1 MSNITRVA
9 FSGDSGTLG
18 SFLPN
23 QLVDAGFKV
32 TILTLEESDHS
43 IHPEITYK
51 PVDYNSLSSLSNA
64 LEGQDALVSPLDIGP
79 RLLQL
84 LLVEAAAKAHVKR
97 YIPGV
102 FRANSFHANVRT
114 LPICKFQVQVHD
126 ALEKEAFSGGMTYS
140 VICTGPI
147 LDVEIK
153 AGTIMNLRDKTI
165 SIFDG
170 GNHVFS
176 TTTLP
181 TIGKAV
187 ISVLTHP
194 EETKNRVLFVQDTAT
209 TLQRLVAMGENAIGA
224 DGWRKIHVSVNEL
237 VEQAYAEMNS
247 RNPGFA
253 PKYYQAAFFGRDFAS
268 QFERNDN
275 EMLGLGQMSHAEVQR
290 LVDSL
295 AE

>member
-1 MSNITRVA
+1 M
-9 FSGDSGTLG
+9 
-18 SFLPN
+18 
-23 QLVDAGFKV
+23 
-32 TILTLEESDHS
+32 
-43 IHPEITYK
+43 
-51 PVDYNSLSSLSNA
+51 
-64 LEGQDALVSPLDIGP
+64 GP
-79 RLLQL
+79 RPLQP

-114 LPICKFQVQVHD
+114 LPISKVQVDVQD
-126 ALEKEAFSGGMTYS
+126 ALEREAFSGGMTYS

-147 LDVEIK
+147 LDVEIR
-153 AGTIMNLRDKTI
+153 AGTIMNLRNKTI
-165 SIFDG
+165 SLFDG

-194 EETKNRVLFVQDTAT
+194 EETKNRVLYVQDTAT
-209 TLQRLVAMGENAIGA
+209 TLQRLAAMGENAIGA
-224 DGWRKIHVSVNEL
+224 DGWRKIDVPVNKL
-237 VEQAYAEMNS
+237 LEQAFAELNT
-247 RNPGFA
+247 RNPGAA
-253 PKYYQAAFFGRDFAS
+253 PKFYQAAFFGQDFAS

-275 EMLGLGQMSHAEVQR
+275 ESLGLGQMSDAEVQR